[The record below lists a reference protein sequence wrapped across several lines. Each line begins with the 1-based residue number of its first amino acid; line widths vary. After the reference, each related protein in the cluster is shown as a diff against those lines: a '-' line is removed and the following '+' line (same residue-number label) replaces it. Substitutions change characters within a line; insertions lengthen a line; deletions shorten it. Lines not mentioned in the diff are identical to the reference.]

1 MGRAAY
7 SVAAHFSA
15 IIKHM
20 PLRPVRSEQD
30 YGAAVAAPNQLLDA
44 GDADATLTALAG
56 TRGCAIA
63 FAIPR
68 KM

>member
-15 IIKHM
+15 IIKHI
-20 PLRPVRSEQD
+20 PPRPVRSEQD
-30 YGAAVAAPNQLLDA
+30 YDAAIAALHQLLDA
-44 GDADATLTALAG
+44 GDADAMLTALAG
-56 TRGCAIA
+56 SRGCAIA